1 MPKVFITR
9 NIPAIGPEKLR
20 KQSEWEIDQWAKDVV
35 IPRDELLRRVK
46 GADAVLSLLTERI
59 DAELLDAAGSQL
71 KVVANLAV
79 GFDNFVMPEM
89 SKRGVIGTNTPD
101 VLTDTTADLAFTLLM
116 ASARMIPQA
125 EHYVKD
131 DKWKTWEPLGFMGQD
146 VHHATLGLVGLGRIG
161 AAMARRAAGFE
172 MKVIYYDAFRR
183 QDLEQQYGYEY
194 RTSIEAVLREA
205 DFVSLHT
212 PLTEETRHLMN
223 KERFGMMKK
232 TAVLINSARGP
243 IVDPD
248 ALYDALKSGT
258 IWAAGLD
265 VTEPEPM
272 AADHKLLTL
281 DNLLVVPH
289 IASASI
295 KTRKDMSELAADN
308 IINVLTGKAP
318 KTPVNKEVVAQKG
331 LKGGESA
338 SPPEVSRLRPN

>member
-9 NIPAIGPEKLR
+9 NIPAIGPDKLH
-20 KQSEWEIDQWAKDVV
+20 KQAGWEIDQWAKDEV

-59 DAELLDAAGSQL
+59 DGELLGAAGPQL

-79 GFDNFVMPEM
+79 GFDNFVVPEM
-89 SKRGVIGTNTPD
+89 TKRGVIGTNTPD

-116 ASARMIPQA
+116 ATARMLPQA
-125 EHYVKD
+125 QQYVKD
-131 DKWKTWEPLGFMGQD
+131 GKWHTWEPLGFMGQD

-161 AAMARRAAGFE
+161 AAMARRGAGFE
-172 MKVIYYDAFRR
+172 MKVIYYDAYRR

-194 RTSIEAVLREA
+194 RNSIEEVLREA
-205 DFVSLHT
+205 DFVSVHT

-223 KERFGMMKK
+223 KERLGMMKK
-232 TAVLINSARGP
+232 TGILINSARGP

-248 ALYDALKSGT
+248 ALYDALKNGT

-265 VTEPEPM
+265 VTEPEPLPPN
-272 AADHKLLTL
+272 HKLLTL
-281 DNLLVVPH
+281 ENCLVVPH

-295 KTRKDMSELAADN
+295 NTRDKMSELAADN
-308 IINVLTGKAP
+308 IINVLSGKAP
-318 KTPVNKEVVAQKG
+318 KTPVNKEVVEQKG
-331 LKGGESA
+331 LK
-338 SPPEVSRLRPN
+338 